1 MYLET
6 RGVTLEDNLVYNL
19 TRYNPW
25 LLSNLPQN
33 MDMKKTIGIIK
44 LQMLKY
50 IRNLLD
56 SFHGESLKHWISSN
70 LEETDKWL
78 YKATNGV
85 PLNES
90 EQSTFYHS
98 WVFVE
103 CICDLMVCDDTCTIV
118 SNFPYVYELLLKELS
133 ILKKNRKVPNNPI
146 INGFIFE
153 SEFLQGIEQIR
164 LIETITYHRRF
175 TFQVEYVCTLGSNE
189 KLVSME
195 YGVLY
200 HLRCKHP
207 VVDAV
212 GILKRTDKMKNHLVF
227 IQVSMSKYYS
237 HSSKI
242 QDLYDE
248 SVDCIELKNTT
259 DTCI

>member
-1 MYLET
+1 MYLER

-56 SFHGESLKHWISSN
+56 SFHSESLKHWISSN

-118 SNFPYVYELLLKELS
+118 SNFPYVYELLLKALS
-133 ILKKNRKVPNNPI
+133 ILKKKPKSAKQP
-146 INGFIFE
+146 
-153 SEFLQGIEQIR
+153 
-164 LIETITYHRRF
+164 YHKWVYF
-175 TFQVEYVCTLGSNE
+175 
-189 KLVSME
+189 
-195 YGVLY
+195 
-200 HLRCKHP
+200 
-207 VVDAV
+207 
-212 GILKRTDKMKNHLVF
+212 
-227 IQVSMSKYYS
+227 
-237 HSSKI
+237 
-242 QDLYDE
+242 
-248 SVDCIELKNTT
+248 
-259 DTCI
+259 